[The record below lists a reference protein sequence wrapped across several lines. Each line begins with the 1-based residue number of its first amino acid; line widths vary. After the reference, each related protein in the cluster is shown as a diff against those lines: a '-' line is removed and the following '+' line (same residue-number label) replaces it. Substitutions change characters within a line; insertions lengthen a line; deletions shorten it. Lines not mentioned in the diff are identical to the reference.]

1 MDNRPHSREKRVSGK
16 SGRVE
21 KQSFNTNARSSFS
34 NSSTNN
40 KKKSGLNYNSIASS
54 LLSNA
59 INNSHNN
66 NNHSQTSFNL
76 GTKPKKKRSLADLI
90 KIIIIAFI
98 VYYIVTS
105 IFGGHNS
112 NTTEDIVSNNTSS
125 NSPIGHLVPTTY
137 DTNTSSEDVDL
148 TVSSGARDKYTKII
162 GNNNDEV
169 TVMVYMIGTDL
180 ESQSGAATK
189 DINEMLNNDLNDN
202 INIIIQTGGCKRW
215 NNSVISSSNIER
227 YTIAG
232 GQFYKLNSKINNGP
246 MTDKETLSSFIKYAS
261 SNFPANRYFL
271 ILWDHGGGSVTGYG
285 YDEKYPQAG
294 SMSPDIIAD
303 ALKAGG
309 VKFDAIGFDACLMAN
324 LETAIA
330 IEPYADYM
338 IASEETEP
346 ACGWDYRNWLGELDN
361 NTSIPTVKLGKRIID
376 DYIAGASKQSYSIE
390 LTESITDLGE
400 LVYNI
405 KKPLSKFAV
414 STSDKLQSDD
424 YASIAKARSNTKE
437 FSKSSRL
444 DQVDLVDLAK
454 KFDVDGS
461 NELIEAIK
469 SAVKYNR
476 TENISNSY
484 GLSAYFPYSSLSK
497 MNAMISIYEK
507 IDMDDEYANAVKSFA
522 SIASSGQIATQSSGY
537 SNTSIFDVLMGNDY
551 TGSNYTSSN
560 DIYSLLS
567 GALGGSTYSDYDYYG
582 YGNEYG
588 YDSYSSLFGGG
599 SSFMEPSSIDLIS
612 TFLGRDH
619 LIDQS
624 QLKITSKG
632 NHRVVSLEESQWELI
647 DSVLL
652 HMFVDD
658 SEGYIDLG
666 MDNVFEFTND
676 GDLIVDS
683 DGTWL
688 TINDHFIS
696 YYMISDEYIDSNNYK
711 TVGRSPAYL
720 NGEKVDLI
728 INFTQDDPYGVVLGA
743 KPIYEDSDSQTKG
756 LIEIKDGDKIEFIGN
771 YYSYNG
777 EFISE
782 YRIGNPLIV
791 DGQLELYNTEMEND
805 YVYTYCFNDIYGNK
819 LWTPKTEIKY

>member
-1 MDNRPHSREKRVSGK
+1 MENRPHSREKRVSNS
-16 SGRVE
+16 SGRVNI
-21 KQSFNTNARSSFS
+21 QSFGTNQRSSFS
-34 NSSTNN
+34 SGNR
-40 KKKSGLNYNSIASS
+40 KKSGLNYSSVASH
-54 LLSNA
+54 LIQNA
-59 INNSHNN
+59 VNNSHNN
-66 NNHSQTSFNL
+66 SSGSFSIGN
-76 GTKPKKKRSLADLI
+76 KRKKRSLFDLL
-90 KIIIIAFI
+90 KIIIIALI

-105 IFGGHNS
+105 LFANQSSG
-112 NTTEDIVSNNTSS
+112 TQDIVSNDDSYN
-125 NSPIGHLVPTTY
+125 PIQSVDTPTY
-137 DTNTSSEDVDL
+137 DVDTSSEDVDL
-148 TVSSGARDKYTKII
+148 TVSSGARNKYTKIL

-180 ESQSGAATK
+180 ESQSGAGTK
-189 DINEMLNNDLNDN
+189 DINEMLYADLNDN

-227 YTIAG
+227 YVIAG
-232 GQFYKLNSKINNGP
+232 GKFNKLNPKIKNGP
-246 MTDKETLSSFIKYAS
+246 MTDKDTLSSFIQYSS

-294 SMSPDIIAD
+294 SMSPDIIAE
-303 ALKAGG
+303 ALKDGG
-309 VKFDAIGFDACLMAN
+309 VKFDAVGFDACLMAN

-330 IEPYADYM
+330 IEPYADYL
-338 IASEETEP
+338 IGSEETEP
-346 ACGWDYRNWLGELDN
+346 GCGWYYTNFLSELDK
-361 NTSIPTVKLGKRIID
+361 NTSIPTVKLGKKIID
-376 DYIAGASKQSYSIE
+376 DYIANASKQAYSME
-390 LTESITDLGE
+390 LTESIIDLGE

-405 KKPLSKFAV
+405 QKPLSTFAS
-414 STSDKLQSDD
+414 STSEKLKSDD
-424 YASIAKARSNTKE
+424 YVKIAKARSNTKE

-444 DQVDLVDLAK
+444 DQVDLIDLAK

-461 NELIEAIK
+461 DELVEAIK

-497 MNAMISIYEK
+497 MNEMVAIYEK
-507 IDMDDEYANAVKSFA
+507 IDIDDDYADAVKSFA

-537 SNTSIFDVLMGNDY
+537 SNSSIFDVLMGNNY
-551 TGSNYTSSN
+551 QGNNYTSSN

-567 GALGGSTYSDYDYYG
+567 GALGGSNYSDYDYYG

-588 YDSYSSLFGGG
+588 YGTYADLFGGG
-599 SSFMEPSSIDLIS
+599 SSFVDSSSLGLIS
-612 TFLGRDH
+612 SFLGRDH
-619 LIDQS
+619 LVDQS
-624 QLKITSKG
+624 QLKISKKH
-632 NHRVVSLEESQWELI
+632 NHNVVSLEESQWQLI

-658 SEGYIDLG
+658 GEGYIDLG
-666 MDNVFEFTND
+666 MDNVFDFTSE
-676 GDLIVDS
+676 GDLIVDT

-696 YYMISDEYIDSNNYK
+696 YYMVSDEYIDQNNYK
-711 TVGRSPAYL
+711 IEGRVPAYL

-728 INFTQDDPYGVVLGA
+728 INFTQSDPYGIVLGA
-743 KPIYEDSDSQTKG
+743 KSIYEESDSLSKG
-756 LIEIKDGDKIEFIGN
+756 LIEINDGDKIEFIGN

-791 DGQLELYNTEMEND
+791 DGQLELYNTRLEND

-819 LWTPKTEIKY
+819 LWTPKTEVK

>member
-1 MDNRPHSREKRVSGK
+1 MENRPHSREKRVSNS
-16 SGRVE
+16 SGRVN
-21 KQSFNTNARSSFS
+21 KQSFGTNQRSSFS
-34 NSSTNN
+34 SGNR
-40 KKKSGLNYNSIASS
+40 KKSGLNYSSVASH
-54 LLSNA
+54 LIQNA
-59 INNSHNN
+59 VNNSHNN
-66 NNHSQTSFNL
+66 SSGSFSIGN
-76 GTKPKKKRSLADLI
+76 KRKKRSLFDLL
-90 KIIIIAFI
+90 KIIIIALI

-105 IFGGHNS
+105 LFANQSSG
-112 NTTEDIVSNNTSS
+112 TQDIVSNDDSYN
-125 NSPIGHLVPTTY
+125 PIQSVDTPTY
-137 DTNTSSEDVDL
+137 DVDTSSEDVDL
-148 TVSSGARDKYTKII
+148 TVSSGARNKYTKIL

-180 ESQSGAATK
+180 ESQSGAGTK
-189 DINEMLNNDLNDN
+189 DINEMLYADLNDN

-227 YTIAG
+227 YVIAG
-232 GQFYKLNSKINNGP
+232 GKFNKLNPKIKNGP
-246 MTDKETLSSFIKYAS
+246 MTDKDTLSSFIQYSS

-294 SMSPDIIAD
+294 SMSPDIIAE
-303 ALKAGG
+303 ALKDGG
-309 VKFDAIGFDACLMAN
+309 VKFDAVGFDACLMAN

-330 IEPYADYM
+330 IEPYADYL
-338 IASEETEP
+338 IGSEETEP
-346 ACGWDYRNWLGELDN
+346 GCGWYYTNFLSELDK
-361 NTSIPTVKLGKRIID
+361 NTSIPTVKLGKKIID
-376 DYIAGASKQSYSIE
+376 DYIANASKQAYSME
-390 LTESITDLGE
+390 LTESIIDLGE

-405 KKPLSKFAV
+405 QKPLSTFAS
-414 STSDKLQSDD
+414 STSEKLKSDD
-424 YASIAKARSNTKE
+424 YVKIAKARSNTKE

-444 DQVDLVDLAK
+444 DQVDLIDLAK

-461 NELIEAIK
+461 DELVEAIK

-497 MNAMISIYEK
+497 MNEMVAIYEK
-507 IDMDDEYANAVKSFA
+507 IDIDDDYADAVKSFA

-537 SNTSIFDVLMGNDY
+537 SNSSIFDVLMGNNY
-551 TGSNYTSSN
+551 QGNNYTSSN

-567 GALGGSTYSDYDYYG
+567 GALGGSNYSDYDYYG

-588 YDSYSSLFGGG
+588 YGTYADLFGGG
-599 SSFMEPSSIDLIS
+599 SSFVDSSSLGLIS
-612 TFLGRDH
+612 SFLGRDH
-619 LIDQS
+619 LVDQS
-624 QLKITSKG
+624 QLKISKKH
-632 NHRVVSLEESQWELI
+632 NHNVVSLEESQWQLI

-658 SEGYIDLG
+658 GEGYIDLG
-666 MDNVFEFTND
+666 MDNVFDFTSE
-676 GDLIVDS
+676 GDLIVDT

-696 YYMISDEYIDSNNYK
+696 YYMVSDEYIDQNNYK
-711 TVGRSPAYL
+711 IEGRVPAYL

-728 INFTQDDPYGVVLGA
+728 INFTQSDPYGIVLGA
-743 KPIYEDSDSQTKG
+743 KSIYEESDSLSKG
-756 LIEIKDGDKIEFIGN
+756 LIEINDGDKIEFIGN

-791 DGQLELYNTEMEND
+791 DGQLELYNTRLEND

-819 LWTPKTEIKY
+819 LWTPKTEVK

>member
-1 MDNRPHSREKRVSGK
+1 MENRPHSREKRVSNS
-16 SGRVE
+16 SGRVD
-21 KQSFNTNARSSFS
+21 KQSFGTSQRSSFS
-34 NSSTNN
+34 SANR
-40 KKKSGLNYNSIASS
+40 KRSGLNYSSVASH
-54 LLSNA
+54 LIQNA
-59 INNSHNN
+59 VNNSHNN
-66 NNHSQTSFNL
+66 SSGNFSIGN
-76 GTKPKKKRSLADLI
+76 KRKKRSLFDLL
-90 KIIIIAFI
+90 KIIIIALI

-105 IFGGHNS
+105 LFGGLNQ
-112 NTTEDIVSNNTSS
+112 TQDIVSNDDSYN
-125 NSPIGHLVPTTY
+125 PIQSVDTPTY
-137 DTNTSSEDVDL
+137 DVDTSSEDVDL
-148 TVSSGARDKYTKII
+148 TVSSGARNKYTKIL

-180 ESQSGAATK
+180 ESQSGAGTK
-189 DINEMLNNDLNDN
+189 DINEMLYADLNDN

-227 YTIAG
+227 YVIAG
-232 GQFYKLNSKINNGP
+232 GKFNKLNPKIKNGP
-246 MTDKETLSSFIKYAS
+246 MTDKDTLSSFIQYSS

-294 SMSPDIIAD
+294 SMSPDIIAE
-303 ALKAGG
+303 ALKDGG
-309 VKFDAIGFDACLMAN
+309 VKFDAVGFDACLMAN

-330 IEPYADYM
+330 IEPYADYL
-338 IASEETEP
+338 IGSEETEP
-346 ACGWDYRNWLGELDN
+346 GCGWYYTNWLSELDK
-361 NTSIPTVKLGKRIID
+361 NTSIPTVKLGKKIID
-376 DYIAGASKQSYSIE
+376 DYISNASKQSYSME
-390 LTESITDLGE
+390 LTESIIDLGE

-405 KKPLSKFAV
+405 QKPLSTFAS
-414 STSDKLQSDD
+414 STSEMLKSDD
-424 YASIAKARSNTKE
+424 YVKIASARSNTKE

-461 NELIEAIK
+461 DELVDAIK

-497 MNAMISIYEK
+497 MNEMVAIYEK
-507 IDMDDEYANAVKSFA
+507 IDIDDDYADAVKSFA

-537 SNTSIFDVLMGNDY
+537 SNSSIFDVLMGNNY
-551 TGSNYTSSN
+551 QGNNYTSSN

-567 GALGGSTYSDYDYYG
+567 GALGGSNYSDYDYYG

-588 YDSYSSLFGGG
+588 YGSYADLFGGG
-599 SSFMEPSSIDLIS
+599 SSWVDSSSLGLIS
-612 TFLGRDH
+612 SFLGRDH

-624 QLKITSKG
+624 QLKISKKH
-632 NHRVVSLEESQWELI
+632 NHNVVSLEESQWQLI

-658 SEGYIDLG
+658 GEGYIDLG
-666 MDNVFEFTND
+666 MDNVFDFTED

-696 YYMISDEYIDSNNYK
+696 YYMVSDEYIDQNNYK
-711 TVGRSPAYL
+711 TEGRVPAYL

-728 INFTQDDPYGVVLGA
+728 INFTPENPYGIVLGG
-743 KPIYEDSDSQTKG
+743 KPIYDDIDSLTKG
-756 LIEIKDGDKIEFIGN
+756 LIDIKDGDKIELIGN

-791 DGQLELYNTEMEND
+791 DSELELYNTKMDNS

-819 LWTPKTEIKY
+819 LWTPKTEVK

>member
-1 MDNRPHSREKRVSGK
+1 MENRPHSREKRVSNSSGK
-16 SGRVE
+16 VN
-21 KQSFNTNARSSFS
+21 KQSFTTSQRSSFS
-34 NSSTNN
+34 SSG
-40 KKKSGLNYNSIASS
+40 KKKSGLNYSSVASH
-54 LLSNA
+54 LIQNA
-59 INNSHNN
+59 VNNSHNN
-66 NNHSQTSFNL
+66 SSGNFSIGN
-76 GTKPKKKRSLADLI
+76 KRKRRSLGDLL
-90 KIIIIAFI
+90 KIIIIALI

-105 IFGGHNS
+105 LFGGLNQ
-112 NTTEDIVSNNTSS
+112 TQDIVSNDDSFN
-125 NSPIGHLVPTTY
+125 PIQSVETPTY
-137 DTNTSSEDVDL
+137 DVDTSSEDVDM
-148 TVSSGARDKYTKII
+148 TVSSGARNKYTKIL

-180 ESQSGAATK
+180 ESQSGAGTK
-189 DINEMLNNDLNDN
+189 DINEMLYADLNDN

-227 YTIAG
+227 YVIAG
-232 GQFYKLNSKINNGP
+232 GKFNKLNPKIKNGP
-246 MTDKETLSSFIKYAS
+246 MTDKDTLSSFIQYSS

-294 SMSPDIIAD
+294 SMSPDIIAE
-303 ALKAGG
+303 ALKDGG
-309 VKFDAIGFDACLMAN
+309 VKFDAVGFDACLMAN

-330 IEPYADYM
+330 IEPYADYL
-338 IASEETEP
+338 IGSEETEP
-346 ACGWDYRNWLGELDN
+346 GCGWYYTNFLSELDK
-361 NTSIPTVKLGKRIID
+361 NTSIPTVKLGKKIID
-376 DYIAGASKQSYSIE
+376 DYIANASKQAYSME
-390 LTESITDLGE
+390 LTESIIDLGE

-405 KKPLSKFAV
+405 KKPLSTFSS
-414 STSDKLQSDD
+414 STSEKLKSDD
-424 YASIAKARSNTKE
+424 YVKIAKARSNTKE

-444 DQVDLVDLAK
+444 DQVDLIDLAK
-454 KFDVDGS
+454 KFDVEGS
-461 NELIEAIK
+461 DELVEAIK

-497 MNAMISIYEK
+497 MNEMVAIYEK
-507 IDMDDEYANAVKSFA
+507 IDIDDDYAEAVKSFA

-537 SNTSIFDVLMGNDY
+537 SNSSIFDVLMGNNY
-551 TGSNYTSSN
+551 QGNNYTSSN

-567 GALGGSTYSDYDYYG
+567 EALGGSNYSDYDYYG

-588 YDSYSSLFGGG
+588 YGTYADLFGGG
-599 SSFMEPSSIDLIS
+599 SSFVDSSSLGLIS
-612 TFLGRDH
+612 SFLGRDH
-619 LIDQS
+619 LVDQS
-624 QLKITSKG
+624 QLKISKKH
-632 NHRVVSLEESQWELI
+632 NHNVVSLEESQWQLI

-658 SEGYIDLG
+658 GEGYIDLG
-666 MDNVFEFTND
+666 MDNVFDFTSE

-696 YYMISDEYIDSNNYK
+696 YYMVSDEYIDQNNYK
-711 TVGRSPAYL
+711 IEGRVPAYL

-728 INFTQDDPYGVVLGA
+728 INFTQSNPYGIVLGA
-743 KPIYEDSDSQTKG
+743 KPIYEESDSLSKG
-756 LIEIKDGDKIEFIGN
+756 LIEINDGDKIEFIGN

-777 EFISE
+777 VFISE

-791 DGQLELYNTEMEND
+791 DGQLELYNTRLEND

-819 LWTPKTEIKY
+819 LWTPKTEVK